1 MRRALLVPL
10 VSLGLVAPWS
20 VAPARSAERELEAA
34 RDTQWI
40 AAGWFTF
47 GSTEEDLEQAR
58 RLCVSERIPLGLRLR
73 GCASEELF
81 AAELPARRVYLSS
94 YRIDRYEVTQEA
106 LLRCVDAGACD
117 PSSYA
122 TQEPGLTHPSQPAIG
137 LSFGLA
143 SALCRFRGGRLPT
156 ETEWERAARGDSG
169 RRFPWGF
176 FWNPG
181 LANHG
186 APSLSFDPS
195 AGAPSS
201 DDGYGLLAP
210 SVAFGSAASPHG
222 VVQMAGNVWEWTLDS
237 FSPVRAQPLSVDPQ
251 IQLDNGQRVVRGGS
265 FRSPAIALRV
275 THREGR
281 SETRGYVDVGARCVY
296 DFPRSGSGQ
305 QEPP

>member
-1 MRRALLVPL
+1 MRRALLVPF
-10 VSLGLVAPWS
+10 VWLGLVAPCR
-20 VAPARSAERELEAA
+20 VAPAQSADLEPAA
-34 RDTQWI
+34 PPDTQWI

-47 GSTEEDLEQAR
+47 GATEEDLQQAR
-58 RLCVSERIPLGLRLR
+58 RLCVSERIPLALRLR

-81 AAELPARRVYLSS
+81 ASELPARRVYLSR
-94 YRIDRYEVTQEA
+94 YGIDRYEVSQEE

-137 LSFGLA
+137 LSFALA

-156 ETEWERAARGDSG
+156 EAEWERAARGDSG
-169 RRFPWGF
+169 RRFPWGS

-201 DDGYGLLAP
+201 DDGYGFLAP
-210 SVAFGSAASPHG
+210 SIAFEASASPHG

-237 FSPVRAQPLSVDPQ
+237 FSPMRAQPLSVDPQ
-251 IQLDNGQRVVRGGS
+251 VQLDNGQRVVRGGS
-265 FRSPAIALRV
+265 FRSPATALRV

-281 SETRGYVDVGARCVY
+281 PETRGFVDVGARCVY
-296 DFPRSGSGQ
+296 DFPRSGSRLT
-305 QEPP
+305 EPP